1 MESDEKYRRAK
12 RRVAAIK
19 GFYIHLIVYIAV
31 ITLLFFIDFLTPG
44 GWWFYW
50 ALLGWGIGILAHAL
64 SVFGITS
71 LLGSDWEEKKI
82 AELMNKA
89 NKE

>member
-1 MESDEKYRRAK
+1 
-12 RRVAAIK
+12 
-19 GFYIHLIVYIAV
+19 V

-64 SVFGITS
+64 SVFGITG
-71 LLGSDWEEKKI
+71 LFGSDWEEKKI
-82 AELMNKA
+82 AELMNKT
-89 NKE
+89 NKD